1 MLQCESFNLIGWLG
15 LAEGPYYFS
24 SKVSPAKCGDQSH
37 QGGGTWGEEGER
49 RVLLVIWLD
58 GEVYRNYPPELSFC
72 VNKIMIQTYK

>member
-37 QGGGTWGEEGER
+37 QGGGDMGRRGREEG
-49 RVLLVIWLD
+49 LTGHLVGWRS
-58 GEVYRNYPPELSFC
+58 VQELSL
-72 VNKIMIQTYK
+72 

>member
-37 QGGGTWGEEGER
+37 QGGGHGEKRER
-49 RVLLVIWLD
+49 GGSYWSSGWMEKCTGTIPLRYHSVLT
-58 GEVYRNYPPELSFC
+58 
-72 VNKIMIQTYK
+72 K